1 MIHSLPKAWSGWQE
15 HEIICSVIP
24 GYLKK
29 LVLICPFG
37 DKSII
42 FMLKP
47 KNSQNSMVA
56 GDSVAYN

>member
-1 MIHSLPKAWSGWQE
+1 MIQYLPKAWSGWQQ
-15 HEIICSVIP
+15 HEEICSVVH
-24 GYLKK
+24 GHLRK

-47 KNSQNSMVA
+47 KNSQNFMVV
-56 GDSVAYN
+56 GGSLIYD